1 MPTGLGMSYR
11 PSNIANTGIKWES
24 QEQINVGLDLSFF
37 NDRINLTIDWYKKES
52 KDMLMQLQL
61 PSYMGTS
68 GNVSSALAAPWGNY
82 GHIRNTGV
90 EISLNTHPL
99 IGAFQ
104 WDSDFQISV
113 NRNKLVAL
121 SGTSAAQIVGYGQW
135 SDVVTVTNV
144 GESLYNFY
152 GYVTDGV
159 YKDLED
165 LQTSPKP
172 ANSYPSNG
180 VFNKN
185 NTVWVGDIKYKDLNG
200 DGIIDEND
208 RTNLGSPLPKF
219 TFGWTNTFRYKNFDL
234 SLFING
240 SVGNKV
246 YNYLSMTLTHMNST
260 WTNQLTSVNNRAQ
273 LAPIDASKDYSNGVN
288 VNGTTVWHWYDDVT
302 NVYVTNPNT
311 STPRATINDPND
323 NDRVSDRY
331 IEDGSYVRL
340 KNITLGYTFPKRLI
354 SKWGIENLRLYANLQ
369 NLVTITGYSGYDP
382 EIGVS
387 TSSANVMGLDNGRYP
402 SPTVY
407 SFGLNVTF

>member
-1 MPTGLGMSYR
+1 
-11 PSNIANTGIKWES
+11 
-24 QEQINVGLDLSFF
+24 
-37 NDRINLTIDWYKKES
+37 
-52 KDMLMQLQL
+52 
-61 PSYMGTS
+61 
-68 GNVSSALAAPWGNY
+68 
-82 GHIRNTGV
+82 
-90 EISLNTHPL
+90 
-99 IGAFQ
+99 
-104 WDSDFQISV
+104 
-113 NRNKLVAL
+113 
-121 SGTSAAQIVGYGQW
+121 
-135 SDVVTVTNV
+135 
-144 GESLYNFY
+144 
-152 GYVTDGV
+152 
-159 YKDLED
+159 
-165 LQTSPKP
+165 
-172 ANSYPSNG
+172 
-180 VFNKN
+180 
-185 NTVWVGDIKYKDLNG
+185 
-200 DGIIDEND
+200 
-208 RTNLGSPLPKF
+208 
-219 TFGWTNTFRYKNFDL
+219 
-234 SLFING
+234 
-240 SVGNKV
+240 
-246 YNYLSMTLTHMNST
+246 MNST
-260 WTNQLTSVNNRAQ
+260 WINQLTSVNNRAQ